1 MSNDNPTTLK
11 VGDKVAYFGNEAEV
25 LIPDLGVIY
34 WTRGARIRFTT
45 EDAKGDLADVP
56 VDDLRLLAEEETAA
70 GKARAAAERA
80 AAEHSAKIAGIR
92 ESLIAKAVA
101 AVERIVAPGVID
113 LHALSKADRDV
124 VARSVMIGT
133 NILNDAIVNEA
144 IDRVKNKTRK
154 ETT

>member
-45 EDAKGDLADVP
+45 GDAKGDLADVP

-70 GKARAAAERA
+70 GKARAAAERL

-92 ESLIAKAVA
+92 EELIANAVA
-101 AVERIVAPGVID
+101 AVERIAAHCVID
-113 LHALSKADRDV
+113 LHAMSQEERDSILCG
-124 VARSVMIGT
+124 VAIATDIR
-133 NILNDAIVNEA
+133 NDAIANEA
-144 IDRVKNKTRK
+144 IDRVKNKTQK